1 MTLVCGTDFSDW
13 GKAAQATAAALAG
26 RLGQELWLVHVL
38 EPDVELMD
46 SEARQKV
53 LEMVTKRLEA
63 EAHALET
70 LAKAPVQS
78 EVLNGRTE
86 AVLRQFARLKKASL
100 VVVGSAGHGAGA
112 LVKLGGTS
120 ERLAAH
126 TDIPVLVV
134 RDGDP
139 FTAWGKGAPLKV
151 LVGVDDGDACASA
164 VRWVESLRIAGPVDV
179 VVGRVYY
186 ADEAHRRYGLGRRF
200 SFTEPDPAV
209 EHLIERDL
217 KRRVPTLSGQGEV
230 AYRAR
235 LGVGRV
241 ADHLLE
247 LAEAERCQLVVVGTH
262 GRRGLARMW
271 SVSAAAL
278 HLSRM
283 SVAVVPPDGKPAG
296 GLTAPPRL
304 KRVLVATDFSPLGN
318 AAVPWGYT
326 LVDAGGEV
334 YLVHVTLVDAVAG
347 ELVDRYLAETAGP
360 QTRAKVEAEVAA
372 RLRALVPPEA
382 GERNVVTRTEVLRSS
397 EPAKALVEAA
407 ERLGVDAIVI
417 ASHGRSGIARTLLG
431 SVAESVLRHAREPV
445 FVVRPPAT

>member
-1 MTLVCGTDFSDW
+1 MTLICGTDFSDW
-13 GKAAQATAAALAG
+13 GRAAQTTAAALAG
-26 RLGQELWLVHVL
+26 KLGEELWLVHVL
-38 EPDVELMD
+38 EPDVEAMESD
-46 SEARQKV
+46 ARQKV
-53 LEMVTKRLEA
+53 MQMVGRRLEA
-63 EAHALET
+63 EAGALKA
-70 LAKAPVQS
+70 LAKGTVQTQ
-78 EVLNGRTE
+78 VLNGRTD
-86 AVLRQFARLKKASL
+86 AVVREFAKLKKAGL

-120 ERLAAH
+120 ERLATAN
-126 TDIPVLVV
+126 DFPVLVV

-139 FTAWGKGAPLKV
+139 FAAWSRGAPLKV
-151 LVGVDDGDACASA
+151 LVGVDDSDASASA
-164 VRWVESLRIAGPVDV
+164 VRWVEHLRSVAPVDV

-186 ADEAHRRYGLGRRF
+186 ADEAHQRYGLGRRF
-200 SFTEPDPAV
+200 SFTDPDPAV

-217 KRRVPTLSGQGEV
+217 KRRVPTLGGKGEL

-262 GRRGLARMW
+262 GRTGLARMW

-296 GLTAPPRL
+296 VFTSPPRL
-304 KRVLVATDFSPLGN
+304 KRVMVTTDFSALGN

-326 LVDAGGEV
+326 LVDASGEV
-334 YLVHVTLVDAVAG
+334 YLTHVTLVDGVAG
-347 ELVDRYLAETAGP
+347 ELVDRYLPETAGP

-372 RLRALVPPEA
+372 RLRELVPPEA
-382 GERNVVTRTEVLRSS
+382 ADRSVVTRTEVLRSA

-417 ASHGRSGIARTLLG
+417 ASHGRSGLARTLLG
-431 SVAESVLRHAREPV
+431 SVAEAVLRHAHEPV
-445 FVVRPPAT
+445 FVVRPPSA

>member
-1 MTLVCGTDFSDW
+1 MTLICGTDFSDW
-13 GKAAQATAAALAG
+13 GRAAQTTAAALAG
-26 RLGQELWLVHVL
+26 KLGEELWLVHVL
-38 EPDVELMD
+38 EPDVEVMESD
-46 SEARQKV
+46 ARQKV
-53 LEMVTKRLEA
+53 MQMVSRRLEA
-63 EAHALET
+63 EARALEG
-70 LAKAPVQS
+70 LAKRVVKT
-78 EVLNGRTE
+78 EVLNGRTD
-86 AVLRQFARLKKASL
+86 AVVREFAKLKKASL

-120 ERLAAH
+120 ERLATAN
-126 TDIPVLVV
+126 DFPVLVV

-139 FTAWGKGAPLKV
+139 FAAWSRGAPLKV
-151 LVGVDDGDACASA
+151 LVGVDESDASASA
-164 VRWVESLRIAGPVDV
+164 VRWVEKLRAVAPVDV

-186 ADEAHRRYGLGRRF
+186 ADEAHQRYGLGRRF
-200 SFTEPDPAV
+200 SFTDPDPAV

-217 KRRVPTLSGQGEV
+217 KRRVPSIAGQGEL

-262 GRRGLARMW
+262 GRTGLARMW

-296 GLTAPPRL
+296 AFTSPPRL
-304 KRVLVATDFSPLGN
+304 KRVMVTTDFSSLGN
-318 AAVPWGYT
+318 AAVPWAYT

-334 YLVHVTLVDAVAG
+334 YLAHVTLVDGVAG
-347 ELVDRYLAETAGP
+347 ELVDRYLPEGAGP

-372 RLRALVPPEA
+372 KLRELVPPEA
-382 GERNVVTRTEVLRSS
+382 GDRNVVTRTEVLRSA

-417 ASHGRSGIARTLLG
+417 ASHGRSGLARTLLG
-431 SVAESVLRHAREPV
+431 SVSEAVLRSAHEPV
-445 FVVRPPAT
+445 FVVRPPAA

>member
-1 MTLVCGTDFSDW
+1 MTLICGTDFSDW
-13 GKAAQATAAALAG
+13 GRAAQTTAAALAG

-38 EPDVELMD
+38 EPDVEVMD
-46 SEARQKV
+46 SDARQKV
-53 LEMVTKRLEA
+53 MQLVTRRLEA
-63 EAHALET
+63 EAHALKG
-70 LAKAPVQS
+70 LAKAPVQTQ
-78 EVLNGRTE
+78 VLNGRTD
-86 AVLRQFARLKKASL
+86 AVLREFAQVKKASL
-100 VVVGSAGHGAGA
+100 LVVGSAGHGSGA
-112 LVKLGGTS
+112 LMRLGGTS
-120 ERLAAH
+120 ERLAAR
-126 TDIPVLVV
+126 TDFPVLVV

-139 FTAWGKGAPLKV
+139 FTAWSKGAPLKV
-151 LVGVDDGDACASA
+151 LVGVDDSNACASA
-164 VRWVESLRIAGPVDV
+164 VRWVEKLRAAAPVDV

-186 ADEAHRRYGLGRRF
+186 ADEAHRRYGLDRRF

-217 KRRVPTLSGQGEV
+217 KRRVPTLAGEGELL
-230 AYRAR
+230 YRAR

-262 GRRGLARMW
+262 GRTSLARMW

-296 GLTAPPRL
+296 VFTAPPRL
-304 KRVLVATDFSPLGN
+304 KRVLVTTDFSPLGN
-318 AAVPWGYT
+318 AAVGWGYT
-326 LVDAGGEV
+326 LVDEGGEV
-334 YLVHVTLVDAVAG
+334 YLAHVTLVDGVAG
-347 ELVDRYLAETAGP
+347 ELVDRYLPETAGP

-382 GERNVVTRTEVLRSS
+382 SDRNVVTRTEVLRSS

-407 ERLGVDAIVI
+407 ERLGVDALVI
-417 ASHGRSGIARTLLG
+417 ASHGRSGLARTLLG
-431 SVAESVLRHAREPV
+431 SVAESVLRHAHVPV
-445 FVVRPPAT
+445 FVVRAPAP